1 MPHIPGHITAGN
13 AFQDYTDPA
22 GLWSEVLKGFEPA
35 QYYSSP
41 AGMAFGARSPRR
53 QRYFQHAFQDVLK
66 DYYGTAGTAM
76 RQGQAPATFM
86 EFLDPQSSDGRLN
99 PWTSRYA
106 SLPQTARGVT
116 GQAYNPRTRFLF
128 NY

>member
-1 MPHIPGHITAGN
+1 MPHIPGHITMGN
-13 AFQDYTDPA
+13 AFQDFMPS
-22 GLWSEVLKGFEPA
+22 LWQSTLEEFEPA

-41 AGMAFGARSPRR
+41 AGMTFGARSPKR
-53 QRYFQHAFQDVLK
+53 QRFFQNAYQDVLK

-76 RQGQAPATFM
+76 RQGQAPTSFM
-86 EFLDPQSSDGRLN
+86 DFLETN
-99 PWTSRYA
+99 PWTSRYS
-106 SLPQTARGVT
+106 SLPQASRGVT

>member
-1 MPHIPGHITAGN
+1 MPHIPGHTAGDTYDE
-13 AFQDYTDPA
+13 FSDWW
-22 GLWSEVLKGFEPA
+22 GEVLKGYEPA

-53 QRYFQHAFQDVLK
+53 QRYFQNAYQDVLQ

-76 RQGQAPATFM
+76 RQGQEPMSFM
-86 EFLDPQSSDGRLN
+86 DFLDPQPSDDRHN
-99 PWTSRYA
+99 PWTARYS
-106 SLPQTARGVT
+106 SLPQASRGVT

>member
-1 MPHIPGHITAGN
+1 MPHIPGHTAGDTYDE
-13 AFQDYTDPA
+13 FSDWW
-22 GLWSEVLKGFEPA
+22 GEVLKGYEPA

-41 AGMAFGARSPRR
+41 TGMGFGARSPKR
-53 QRYFQHAFQDVLK
+53 QRFFQNAYQDVLK

-76 RQGQAPATFM
+76 RQGQAPTSFM
-86 EFLDPQSSDGRLN
+86 DFLETN

-106 SLPQTARGVT
+106 SLPQTARGTT
-116 GQAYNPRTRFLF
+116 GQAYSPRTRFLF